1 MEFRGSEV
9 RKVRVLVER
18 SGVGGVRRGK
28 KQRGNVVTKWKRKEE
43 KIKKKWSDTQLGKIR
58 VEKK

>member
-43 KIKKKWSDTQLGKIR
+43 KIKKSGVIR
-58 VEKK
+58 N